1 MRIERVT
8 IKGLGINGEG
18 ICYIRK
24 KICFVNQGLVG
35 DEVDIQIDKEERRYM
50 LGHIV
55 KFYKKSSQRIPSPC
69 RESRN
74 CQGCAFMH
82 MRYNDQLNYKREM
95 IKESLMKYTDID
107 LDTIDLKPV
116 IESSEPTGYRYEIG
130 FPIGYYKGKLAIG
143 VYQRGNRYF
152 TFMNHCFLQTDII
165 NNTLVA
171 IEDILNKYNCHDYND
186 RMQRGLRFIMVKQVE
201 DSLSIVFI
209 TGTDGIKQL
218 VTDEIEKLPY
228 VSSVYYSINTAK
240 YQEFEEKGYK
250 RIYGDHL
257 QTYHFKE
264 HEYSLSIKS
273 DILENPVM
281 DLKLLEV
288 LKRLIKKED
297 LLLSLYAGNGIIESE
312 LDNDTIAL
320 EVESWHVEDANR
332 NALQNGMMNKMFAK
346 GDVVEEFTY
355 QSKKN
360 DFDTLLIHL
369 NKEVLDEDLQESI
382 IKSLIPSI
390 IFISDNVASAAKTIT
405 ALSKR
410 YKLDEYVAL
419 DSEPYTARV
428 RSVVKLVRK

>member
-18 ICYIRK
+18 ICYIKK
-24 KICFVNQGLVG
+24 KICFVSQGLVG

-50 LGHIV
+50 LGHII

-74 CQGCAFMH
+74 CLGCAFMH

-95 IKESLMKYTDID
+95 IKESLTKYTDID

-116 IESSEPTGYRYEIG
+116 IESTTPTGYRHEIG
-130 FPIGYYKGKLAIG
+130 FPIGFYKGKLAIG

-165 NNTLVA
+165 NETLVS
-171 IEDILNKYNCHDYND
+171 IEDILNKYNCRDYND
-186 RMQRGLRFIMVKQVE
+186 RLQRGLRFIMIKQVE
-201 DSLSIVFI
+201 ETLSIVFV
-209 TGTDGIKQL
+209 TGTDGIKKNAS
-218 VTDEIEKLPY
+218 DEIEKLPH
-228 VSSVYYSINTAK
+228 VSSVYYTVNTAK

-257 QTYHFKE
+257 QTYHLGE
-264 HEYSLSIKS
+264 HEYALSIKS

-288 LKRLIKKED
+288 LKRLMKKED

-312 LDNDTIAL
+312 LENDTVAL
-320 EVESWHVEDANR
+320 EDESWHVEDANR
-332 NALQNGMMNKMFAK
+332 NALKNGMMNKMFAK

-369 NKEVLDEDLQESI
+369 NKEALDEDLQESI

-390 IFISDNVASAAKTIT
+390 IFISDNVATAAKTIT

-410 YKLDEYVAL
+410 YKLDQYIAL
-419 DSEPYTARV
+419 DHEPYTARV
-428 RSVVKLVRK
+428 RSVVKLIRK